1 MQKLTK
7 KTDIPS
13 ELLPQKE
20 PLDFFNEVYDLY
32 QKAETNIG
40 GEITCFYE
48 ISGLT
53 VRLCFAGEALI
64 SRLTT
69 ALAHLEIQAIA
80 NPDLTICIW
89 DSTSTNT
96 IMPPPPWQGQHLQ
109 KRGEVWGLNSDR
121 IHTSF
126 QWGANALSLL
136 DYERNLGIYWVNN
149 SELVPYWETGSPL
162 RTILHLWLGK
172 RGIQMVHAGAVGVP
186 SGGVLLVGKGGSGK
200 STTAL
205 SCLDSELL
213 YLSDD
218 YSLITSEPKPT
229 AFSIYATGKK
239 KPDDVDR
246 LPFLK
251 PIISNYEKLGEEKAL
266 YFLNEHFPYKIIK
279 HFPLKAILIPRITGK
294 QETTLTKT
302 SVITAISSLVPS
314 TVKQLPGT
322 GQEAC
327 KIMTKTAEKLPCY
340 YLNLGTE
347 IESIPQVIFDLI
359 ISLKNVV

>member
-1 MQKLTK
+1 MTQKL
-7 KTDIPS
+7 DIPN
-13 ELLPQKE
+13 ELLPQKQ
-20 PLDFFNEVYDLY
+20 PLEFFNEVYDLY
-32 QKAETNIG
+32 QQAETNVG
-40 GEITCFYE
+40 GKITLFYE
-48 ISGLT
+48 IAGLT

-64 SRLTT
+64 SRLTP
-69 ALAHLEIQAIA
+69 ALTQLKREAIA

-89 DSTSTNT
+89 DSSSTHT

-136 DYERNLGIYWVNN
+136 DYERNLGVYWLNN
-149 SELVPYWETGSPL
+149 PELLPYWETGSPL
-162 RTILHLWLGK
+162 RAILHLWLGK
-172 RGIQMVHAGAVGVP
+172 RGIQMVHAGAVGLP

-205 SCLDSELL
+205 SCLDSELF

-218 YSLITSEPKPT
+218 YSLISAEPEPI
-229 AFSIYATGKK
+229 AYSIYSTGKK

-251 PIISNYEKLGEEKAL
+251 PIISNYDKLGEEKAL
-266 YFLNEHFPYKIIK
+266 YFLNEHFPSKIIK
-279 HFPLKAILIPRITGK
+279 QFPLKAILVPRITGK
-294 QETTLTKT
+294 SETTLTKT
-302 SVITAISSLVPS
+302 SAITAISSLVPS

-327 KIMTKTAEKLPCY
+327 QIMTKTAQKLPCY
-340 YLNLGTE
+340 YLNLGTD
-347 IESIPQVIFDLI
+347 IKQ
-359 ISLKNVV
+359 ISLAILELLSSL

>member
-1 MQKLTK
+1 MTQKPN
-7 KTDIPS
+7 IPS
-13 ELLPQKE
+13 ELLPQKN
-20 PLDFFNEVYDLY
+20 PLEFFNEVYDLY
-32 QKAETNIG
+32 QKAETNVG
-40 GEITCFYE
+40 GKITLFYE

-64 SRLTT
+64 SRLTP
-69 ALAHLEIQAIA
+69 ALGHLKREAIA

-96 IMPPPPWQGQHLQ
+96 IMPPPPWQGQHIQ
-109 KRGEVWGLNSDR
+109 KRGEIWGLNSDR

-136 DYERNLGIYWVNN
+136 DYEQNLGVYWVNN
-149 SELVPYWETGSPL
+149 PELVPYWETGSPL
-162 RTILHLWLGK
+162 RAILHLWLGK
-172 RGIQMVHAGAVGVP
+172 RGIQMVHAGAVGLP

-205 SCLDSELL
+205 SCLDSELF

-218 YSLITSEPKPT
+218 YSLITAEPTPR
-229 AFSIYATGKK
+229 AYSIYSTGKK

-266 YFLNEHFPYKIIK
+266 YFLNEHFPHKIIK
-279 HFPLKAILIPRITGK
+279 QFPLKAILIPRITGK
-294 QETTLTKT
+294 SETSLTKT
-302 SVITAISSLVPS
+302 SVITALSSLVPS
-314 TVKQLPGT
+314 TIKQLPGAS
-322 GQEAC
+322 QEAC
-327 KIMTKTAEKLPCY
+327 QIITQITQRLPCY
-340 YLNLGTE
+340 YLNVGTNIPE
-347 IESIPQVIFDLI
+347 ISQAIFNFLNN
-359 ISLKNVV
+359 LNNLTE

>member
-1 MQKLTK
+1 MTQKL
-7 KTDIPS
+7 DIPN
-13 ELLPQKE
+13 ELLPQKQ
-20 PLDFFNEVYDLY
+20 PLEFFNEVYDLY
-32 QKAETNIG
+32 QQAETNVG
-40 GEITCFYE
+40 GKITLFYQ

-53 VRLCFAGEALI
+53 IRLCFAGEALI
-64 SRLTT
+64 SRLTP
-69 ALAHLEIQAIA
+69 ALAHLETEAIA

-96 IMPPPPWQGQHLQ
+96 IMPPPPWEGQHIQ
-109 KRGEVWGLNSDR
+109 KRGEIWGLNSDR

-149 SELVPYWETGSPL
+149 PELVPYWETGSPL
-162 RTILHLWLGK
+162 RAILHLWLGK
-172 RGIQMVHAGAVGVP
+172 RGIQMVHAGAVGMP

-205 SCLDSELL
+205 SCLNSELF

-218 YSLITSEPKPT
+218 YTLISAEPNPT
-229 AFSIYATGKK
+229 ACSIYSTGKK

-266 YFLNEHFPYKIIK
+266 YFLHEHFPDRIIK
-279 HFPLKAILIPRITGK
+279 QFPLKAILIPRITGK
-294 QETTLTKT
+294 SETSLTKT
-302 SVITAISSLVPS
+302 TAIIALSSLVPS
-314 TVKQLPGT
+314 TIKQLPGAS
-322 GQEAC
+322 QEAC
-327 KIMTKTAEKLPCY
+327 QIITKIAQRLPCY

-347 IESIPQVIFDLI
+347 IELIPQVIFDLI
-359 ISLKNVV
+359 ISLKNAV